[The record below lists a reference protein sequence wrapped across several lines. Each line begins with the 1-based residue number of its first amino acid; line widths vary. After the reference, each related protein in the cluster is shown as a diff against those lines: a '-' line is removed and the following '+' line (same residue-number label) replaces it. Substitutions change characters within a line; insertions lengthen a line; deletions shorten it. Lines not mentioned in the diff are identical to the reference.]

1 MISKNTQKNILLTM
15 CGITIFFLGF
25 TATPWQYVGLI
36 SCILTFSLP
45 YLYDFLE
52 NRKTENSTIERSR

>member
-36 SCILTFSLP
+36 SCILIFSLP

-52 NRKTENSTIERSR
+52 NRKTD